1 MDVSIVNTGI
11 DTIKVNVKLVDEN
24 GNIRETQVLPNEL
37 ATMVD
42 VWQEQARQY
51 TRCHI
56 TQLSRC
62 AACYVT
68 QRGASMEVHSQE

>member
-24 GNIRETQVLPNEL
+24 GNPLETQVLPNEL

-42 VWQEQARQY
+42 VWQEQARIDS
-51 TRCHI
+51 TPVSWCATCH
-56 TQLSRC
+56 
-62 AACYVT
+62 VT
-68 QRGASMEVHSQE
+68 QRRTSLEVHSEK